1 MPHSH
6 RQQTTSPH
14 TDRLEAT
21 HQGPA
26 SSNTRFGN
34 AICVCLRHIVRDVNG
49 GVVCERRTENGVTS
63 ITSSLLFPP
72 VIRQR
77 MNGGSVS
84 ERRAKICVTFYAS
97 LLLLTPVIRQR
108 MNGRGLAP
116 RSYGL
121 SWWPRTET
129 ITLRK
134 ICLLRLLWEAHWSLS
149 HPEQAPTHTI

>member
-134 ICLLRLLWEAHWSLS
+134 ICLLRLLWEANWSLS